1 MPRLEAG
8 RRRPSRRTPH
18 DRLLLAATKLFARRG
33 YAATAVRE
41 IVESAGVTKPVL
53 YYHFG
58 NKEGIY
64 RALVAQ
70 ISREFEER
78 IDRVRAKDGPA
89 RIRVVALCL
98 EIEDLVRK
106 RFEAVRFFYN
116 VFYGP
121 PQSAPQL
128 DVTVFER
135 PFREFLE
142 GTLRESVA
150 AGEIDEHATPEVAIA
165 IEAIV
170 NFVIEAAISQP
181 HRLLSESDLTR
192 LIDMFYRGAAPAAAA
207 H

>member
-1 MPRLEAG
+1 MLQPEAG
-8 RRRPSRRTPH
+8 RRPSRRRTPH

-58 NKEGIY
+58 SKEGIY

-70 ISREFEER
+70 VAGEFRER
-78 IDRVRAKDGPA
+78 IDRVRAMDGSA
-89 RIRVVALCL
+89 RRRVVALCI

-121 PQSAPQL
+121 PKGAPQL
-128 DVTVFER
+128 DVTVFED
-135 PFREFLE
+135 PFREFVE
-142 GTLRESVA
+142 ETLRESVSS
-150 AGEIDEHATPEVAIA
+150 GDIDGSETSELAIA
-165 IEAIV
+165 IEATV
-170 NFVIEAAISQP
+170 GFVIAAAISQP
-181 HRLLSESDLTR
+181 HRLLSEPDLTR
-192 LIDMFYRGAAPAAAA
+192 LVDMFYRGAAPAAPA